1 MIRLDLGLVYSL
13 ISITRKHIKFELGW
27 IKSIDIF
34 KVQKSYPKKKKDY
47 NKSYFVEY
55 PAHCTG

>member
-34 KVQKSYPKKKKDY
+34 KVQKSYPKKKK
-47 NKSYFVEY
+47 KRLQ
-55 PAHCTG
+55 